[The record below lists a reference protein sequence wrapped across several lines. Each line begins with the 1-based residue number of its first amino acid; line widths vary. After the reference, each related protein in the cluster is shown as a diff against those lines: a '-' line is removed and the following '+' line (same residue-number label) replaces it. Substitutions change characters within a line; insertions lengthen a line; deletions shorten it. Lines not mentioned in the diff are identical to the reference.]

1 MKGVGQLPDA
11 PPQPGTQPDFAQSTI
26 DRAVERLYRTIGP
39 EMLSKTP
46 RGLDHIANKQPQPD
60 PPNVPGASRLRFGR
74 RVGATRLLLIFHL
87 CLALP
92 LIAALTGAG
101 IFLLTQPSKNTV
113 VAESA
118 PAQEIPE
125 KAREGTASITPP
137 AMMPTTAG
145 VVQSA
150 ALALPEPTS
159 ASAPAAPEPEAN
171 SAVRLPPSVALPPDE
186 PAPNP
191 TPERAPIRGMAST
204 AGVSALATS
213 SGEPELN
220 K

>member
-1 MKGVGQLPDA
+1 MKGVQQLPD
-11 PPQPGTQPDFAQSTI
+11 PPRQPGTQPDFAQSTI

-46 RGLDHIANKQPQPD
+46 RALDHIANKQPQPD
-60 PPNVPGASRLRFGR
+60 PPDVLGASRLRFGR

-87 CLALP
+87 CLALL
-92 LIAALTGAG
+92 LIAALTGTG

-118 PAQEIPE
+118 PAEEIPE
-125 KAREGTASITPP
+125 KVEGAASITPP
-137 AMMPTTAG
+137 AMMPTTTD

-159 ASAPAAPEPEAN
+159 ASAPAAPEPEVN